1 MLVNALLQFEVE
13 GRVDRLVEEAGG
25 LENKRAELVE
35 ELAIKVA
42 EQLQAL
48 LYIIVAQVGDHISNQ
63 RINGSQNDN
72 ATNDNMQEDDR
83 NANVGNGRNGC
94 SYKKFVACKPK
105 EFDGKGGA
113 VAYIRWVEKMEAV

>member
-1 MLVNALLQFEVE
+1 MLVNALLQYEVE
-13 GRVDRLVEEAGG
+13 GWVDRLVEEAGG

-42 EQLQAL
+42 EVITSA
-48 LYIIVAQVGDHISNQ
+48 IK
-63 RINGSQNDN
+63 GSME
-72 ATNDNMQEDDR
+72 AKTTTPLTTTCRKMI
-83 NANVGNGRNGC
+83 GNGRNGC